1 MNQIVAVVISYHYD
15 DVLNATPSDSL
26 SFFDTEEE
34 NQMKKHCCLNT
45 MWWLFIWVVVKK
57 VGMIF

>member
-34 NQMKKHCCLNT
+34 FELKKEEISLYDDGGSHALVR
-45 MWWLFIWVVVKK
+45 LLIE
-57 VGMIF
+57 

>member
-1 MNQIVAVVISYHYD
+1 MNQIVAVVISYDAD

-34 NQMKKHCCLNT
+34 FELKKELISFFNGKCDTSYALVR
-45 MWWLFIWVVVKK
+45 LLIE
-57 VGMIF
+57 